1 MTQRTFTDPDGVR
14 WMVWEV
20 HPSLVDSAR
29 LQERRRA
36 PDRRRTI
43 APDPVVERRRGG
55 DRRMATPRI
64 RGGVFLPGFESG
76 WLVFSRLDERSPA
89 HVRRLAPI
97 PPGWTAVSE
106 RDLAELCRRAVPTG
120 ETSRVAR

>member
-20 HPSLVDSAR
+20 HPSLVERAR
-29 LQERRRA
+29 LWERRRA
-36 PDRRRTI
+36 PDRRRI
-43 APDPVVERRRGG
+43 VAPDPVVERRRGG
-55 DRRMATPRI
+55 DRRATTSRI

-76 WLVFSRLDERSPA
+76 WLVFSRLDDRSPH

-97 PPGWTAVSE
+97 PPGWTTVSE
-106 RDLAELCRRAVPTG
+106 RDLVELCRRAMPPV
-120 ETSRVAR
+120 ETSRVGR